1 MDFYLLQR
9 QESRHRRRD
18 VGPIVKV
25 VVRDRVLYQRRSSS
39 ENERL
44 PEVGAWLF
52 RQSEAGGRQ
61 RVFNSRVVF
70 STLYTHTAGRKVKFG
85 EKFDGQKYDNS
96 LAREAGVSRN
106 CNCTVNRAVK
116 PVIITLGLHFSDI
129 TDPFHKTRTQNARHQ
144 WPTRITSPFLCLF
157 VANEIGYYH
166 VPIVIIV
173 LYIIIALSIDIL

>member
-1 MDFYLLQR
+1 MLERKEL
-9 QESRHRRRD
+9 RHWP
-18 VGPIVKV
+18 VVKV
-25 VVRDRVLYQRRSSS
+25 VVRDRVLYQRGSSS

-44 PEVGAWLF
+44 PKVGARLF
-52 RQSEAGGRQ
+52 RQSGRQ

-70 STLYTHTAGRKVKFG
+70 STLYTHTAGRKVKFRRKVRTPKNMIIRWHG
-85 EKFDGQKYDNS
+85 
-96 LAREAGVSRN
+96 EAGVSRN

-129 TDPFHKTRTQNARHQ
+129 TDPFHETRTQNARRQ
-144 WPTRITSPFLCLF
+144 WPTRITPPFLFLF

-173 LYIIIALSIDIL
+173 LYIIITLFTDILGL